1 MIFLIMTYRI
11 LEHLE
16 YQYQYFIMVQYVKR
30 QTSAQMVAK
39 QHLKLHLRRIRNRE
53 YSRLRDM
60 VPSIAKKDKISKV
73 TVIEEAVKYIDE
85 LHRALFER
93 LQSKAAAAADSKLV
107 SDEHVKDFIH
117 TLIPVDLFSKTNSAN
132 LTFEKSQ
139 RHPSYIMPKKQK
151 VLPFRINR
159 RQFYPHKMWMKQT
172 TNLTT
177 RLVQC

>member
-1 MIFLIMTYRI
+1 
-11 LEHLE
+11 
-16 YQYQYFIMVQYVKR
+16 MVHYVKR

-93 LQSKAAAAADSKLV
+93 LHSKAAGNKLV

-117 TLIPVDLFSKTNSAN
+117 TLIPADLFSKTTTSNS
-132 LTFEKSQ
+132 TFEKTQ
-139 RHPSYIMPKKQK
+139 RHPSYVLPKKQK
-151 VLPFRINR
+151 GFGK
-159 RQFYPHKMWMKQT
+159 PH
-172 TNLTT
+172 
-177 RLVQC
+177 

>member
-1 MIFLIMTYRI
+1 
-11 LEHLE
+11 
-16 YQYQYFIMVQYVKR
+16 MVHYVKR

-93 LQSKAAAAADSKLV
+93 LHSKAAAGNKLV

-117 TLIPVDLFSKTNSAN
+117 TLIPADLFSKTTTSNS
-132 LTFEKSQ
+132 TFEKTQ
-139 RHPSYIMPKKQK
+139 RHPSYVLPKKQK
-151 VLPFRINR
+151 GFGK
-159 RQFYPHKMWMKQT
+159 PH
-172 TNLTT
+172 
-177 RLVQC
+177 